1 MANGVD
7 KEELIDLFEMY
18 MEDLGYSANT
28 RRHYIHDVTL
38 FFQFSSVHK
47 SDGFDLT
54 RIRKHD
60 LHLFLRKLRHEH
72 DNGASSRNRRLM
84 ALRLFFKAMMKY
96 DLLSSNPALDI
107 EPAKTKKEVVPT
119 YLNEEELHAL
129 FQVIDRNSHF
139 VRNKLILML
148 MAYAGLRVMEVHH
161 LNIGDIDRSQKGIV
175 VRGKGNKTRYLPL
188 PAPIF
193 EQLLLYESHY
203 RSKPQEGHEAA
214 LILSRSGKRI
224 SNRTIQHITRETIH
238 QLQNV
243 KGFEYLKSKPLSSHK
258 LRHSFGTYLV
268 KKGID
273 LRTVQEL
280 LGHENI
286 STTQIYTH
294 VSNKQKEDAMRTLD
308 IVF

>member
-1 MANGVD
+1 MANGTD
-7 KEELIDLFEMY
+7 QEEVIDLFEMY
-18 MEDLGYSANT
+18 MEDLGYSKNT

-38 FFQFSSVHK
+38 FFNFLSMHK
-47 SDGFDLT
+47 GDGFDLSK
-54 RIRKHD
+54 IRKHD
-60 LHLFLRKLRHEH
+60 LHLFLRKLRNEH
-72 DNGASSRNRRLM
+72 DNGATSRNRRLM

-96 DLLSSNPALDI
+96 DMLSNNPAMDI
-107 EPAKTKKEVVPT
+107 EPAKTKKEVIPT
-119 YLNEEELHAL
+119 YLNEEELQAL

-139 VRNKLILML
+139 VRNKIILLL
-148 MAYAGLRVMEVHH
+148 MSYAGLRVMEVHH

-188 PAPIF
+188 PEPLF
-193 EQLLLYESHY
+193 EQLLIYEANY
-203 RSKPQEGHEAA
+203 RPKPQDGHEDA

-224 SNRTIQHITRETIH
+224 SNRSIQHITRKTIQ

-243 KGFEYLKSKPLSSHK
+243 KGYEYLKSKPLSSHK

-294 VSNKQKEDAMRTLD
+294 VSNKQKEDAMRMLN
-308 IVF
+308 IKF